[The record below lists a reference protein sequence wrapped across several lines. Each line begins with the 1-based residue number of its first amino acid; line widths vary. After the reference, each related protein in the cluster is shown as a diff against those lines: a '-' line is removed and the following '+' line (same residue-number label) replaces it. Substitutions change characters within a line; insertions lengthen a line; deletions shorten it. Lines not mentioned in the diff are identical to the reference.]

1 MKKKKT
7 DELNRHDLKSYL
19 KSNKVPVWIILENI
33 RSAHNVGSFFRT
45 ADAFGIEGISLCGY
59 CARPPHTQL
68 DKVALGATESVEW
81 IGFDNGEEAILDAK
95 GKGYLVLAIEQV
107 HEAESLEKIPNPEM
121 GIALVFGNEVSGVDE
136 KTLSSCDGAIEV
148 PQFGIKH
155 SLNVSVCGGAVLWE
169 ASKKYRFK

>member
-1 MKKKKT
+1 
-7 DELNRHDLKSYL
+7 
-19 KSNKVPVWIILENI
+19 
-33 RSAHNVGSFFRT
+33 
-45 ADAFGIEGISLCGY
+45 
-59 CARPPHTQL
+59 
-68 DKVALGATESVEW
+68 
-81 IGFDNGEEAILDAK
+81 
-95 GKGYLVLAIEQV
+95 V
-107 HEAESLEKIPNPEM
+107 HEAESLEKIPNPEK